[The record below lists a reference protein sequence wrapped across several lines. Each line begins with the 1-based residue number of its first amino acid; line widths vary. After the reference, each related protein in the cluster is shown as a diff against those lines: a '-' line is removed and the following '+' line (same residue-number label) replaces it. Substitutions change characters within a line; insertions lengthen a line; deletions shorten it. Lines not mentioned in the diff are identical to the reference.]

1 MFYDV
6 RCSGDSFLLNHRG
19 GADGLERPSGAEAV
33 STVCASSDQGS
44 MINSEKGVENC
55 VQPFSQNAPIVSR
68 SCDDAT
74 HLLLD
79 TANLHNNCRSPAG
92 TTSCTRLE
100 ASILN
105 KSDFSGEYPQ
115 NFDTPTCAAN
125 DHDQQL
131 QTAADQNDRFHP
143 KVEAAALEVGIERY
157 LGMADAIPG
166 SDNCQMQ
173 LRHALKLA
181 VEDRIRCRM

>member
-1 MFYDV
+1 M
-6 RCSGDSFLLNHRG
+6 
-19 GADGLERPSGAEAV
+19 ERPSGAEAV
-33 STVCASSDQGS
+33 STVCAPSDQGS
-44 MINSEKGVENC
+44 MINSEKGVEKC
-55 VQPFSQNAPIVSR
+55 VQPFSQNASIVSR

-74 HLLLD
+74 HLFLD

-92 TTSCTRLE
+92 TPSCSRLE
-100 ASILN
+100 ANFLN
-105 KSDFSGEYPQ
+105 KSDFRLQWGSGETYYSDFSGEYPQ
-115 NFDTPTCAAN
+115 NPDTPTCAAN
-125 DHDQQL
+125 GHDQQL
-131 QTAADQNDRFHP
+131 QTAADQNDRFYP
-143 KVEAAALEVGIERY
+143 KVEAAAVEVGMERY